1 MALPMAVV
9 FPVKLPV
16 PATSS
21 LAAGLVVPIPTL
33 PVFITVRAFVPLIGD
48 PLITSK
54 RLFPTRRLF
63 PKLENTV
70 PFDDM
75 LWIHTFP
82 FPVVFC
88 QVNGAPP
95 ECAKCNG
102 PTGFVVPMPTLPVFI
117 TVSTFDPV
125 NADPL
130 ITSKRLPPTR
140 RLFPKLEN
148 TVPSDDMLCTH
159 TLPRPDVF
167 CQVSGAPPDRARC
180 KGPTGLVVP
189 MPIFPLSKMEELP
202 SVPALSTHF
211 ASRFVVPVPVVWAV
225 LGRGFVS
232 CVPAPPAPLAPLA
245 LPADAPVPD
254 VLEPVDV
261 SVVAR
266 AYADAGI
273 PAKLSASAAFNAYG
287 TLTKSTRG
295 CSTSPGKFSCTPNQR
310 GSAAA
315 NSSTGSPSFLVAP

>member
-21 LAAGLVVPIPTL
+21 LAAGLVVPMPTL
-33 PVFITVRAFVPLIGD
+33 PVFITVSAFDPVNAD
-48 PLITSK
+48 PLITSN

-70 PFDDM
+70 PSNDM
-75 LWIHTFP
+75 LCTHTLP
-82 FPVVFC
+82 RPDVFC
-88 QVNGAPP
+88 QVSGAPP

-225 LGRGFVS
+225 LALLLGLPGSVADCPLEALGAAPGPAAVS
-232 CVPAPPAPLAPLA
+232 
-245 LPADAPVPD
+245 
-254 VLEPVDV
+254 
-261 SVVAR
+261 
-266 AYADAGI
+266 
-273 PAKLSASAAFNAYG
+273 
-287 TLTKSTRG
+287 
-295 CSTSPGKFSCTPNQR
+295 
-310 GSAAA
+310 
-315 NSSTGSPSFLVAP
+315 